1 MADKDVDEITIF
13 VMNKSAIFI
22 KMKNIAQIYG
32 DYSANNLDYFHR
44 YTYLQS
50 WLFLGTLWPAYSSFK
65 AVRTRDNQEYVRS
78 RIIVIIININKHQYQ
93 PSGVRVGICQRNSSN
108 PPQGRWM
115 AHWVVMA
122 FFNAADSILS
132 PLFIWY
138 NSYFVPFV
146 YLIILSLYS

>member
-1 MADKDVDEITIF
+1 MDDKDVDKITII
-13 VMNKSAIFI
+13 VMTESAIFF
-22 KMKNIAQIYG
+22 KMKKIAQIYG

-65 AVRTRDNQEYVRS
+65 AVRSRDNQEYVR
-78 RIIVIIININKHQYQ
+78 RGIIVIMIYIIHKYQ
-93 PSGVRVGICQRNSSN
+93 VSEFRDGIYHHIRNSSN

-132 PLFIWY
+132 PMFIWY
-138 NSYFVPFV
+138 NSY
-146 YLIILSLYS
+146 LYSFCI